1 MPSPAEGRRQNRKMP
16 DQIINITV
24 ANNDGPGVSSG
35 ISLKGALGSLP
46 KGVIGAESAGKLYGL
61 EDPVHASGEFRLL
74 SLDSPRAMELFWHS
88 ASHLMA
94 QAVQRLYPDVKLG
107 IGPAI
112 KDGFYYDFDFGQQI
126 SSDDLP
132 RIEEEMQK
140 LVEADYLISR
150 KEVSP
155 DEAKALFALKKQNL
169 KLELI
174 EGLNEQI
181 STYTQAEFTDLCRG
195 PHVPSTGW
203 LKHFKLLSL
212 TGAYWRGDERN
223 PMLQRIYGTA
233 YPTKEQLEARLN
245 QLEEAKRRD
254 HRVVGKA
261 MGLFS
266 FHNEAPGAPFW
277 HDKGVV
283 LFDLVQRYV
292 RSTLRE
298 SGYTEAMTPIILA
311 KELWEKSG
319 HWDHYKR
326 AMYFTS
332 QEDRDYAVKPMNCPG
347 HVLMY
352 SERQWSYKELPVRI
366 AEMGL
371 VHRYEKS
378 GTLHGLMRVRHITQD
393 DAHVFC
399 TQEQMV
405 EEVVKMIN
413 LVFQIYSHFGMNEF
427 IIELSTRP
435 LDRIGSDENWDIA
448 EAALT
453 VALKQAGREFH
464 ISAGEGAFYGPKIDF
479 HVTDSIGR
487 TWQCSTVQVDF
498 NFPDRFNLE
507 YIGADNQPHRPV
519 MLHRAILGSMERF
532 LGVLIEHYAGDFPL
546 WLAPE
551 QAVVLPIAEGQQAY
565 AEEVLGAL
573 KAAGLRGRIDG
584 RSEKVGK
591 KIRDAELDKI
601 PYMLVVGGREAENR
615 TVSLRRRG
623 VGDLGVKPLDKA
635 IEALI
640 AEAKGSSTI

>member
-1 MPSPAEGRRQNRKMP
+1 MP

-24 ANNDGPGVSSG
+24 ANNDGAGVSSG
-35 ISLKGALGSLP
+35 KSLKEALGSLLS
-46 KGVIGAESAGKLYGL
+46 GVIGAESGGRLFGL
-61 EDPVHASGEFRLL
+61 EDPIRESGDFRLMTI
-74 SLDSPRAMELFWHS
+74 DSPRAMELFWHS
-88 ASHLMA
+88 ASHLLA
-94 QAVQRLYPDVKLG
+94 QAVLRLYPDAKLG

-112 KDGFYYDFDFGQQI
+112 KDGFYYDFDFGQPI
-126 SSDDLP
+126 SSDDLS
-132 RIEEEMQK
+132 RIEQEMQK
-140 LVEADYLISR
+140 EVEADYPIVR
-150 KEVSP
+150 AEVEP
-155 DEAKALFALKKQNL
+155 AEAKSFFGEKKQPL

-181 STYTQAEFTDLCRG
+181 STYTQGEFTDLCRG
-195 PHVPSTGW
+195 PHVPSTGL

-233 YPTKEQLEARLN
+233 YPTKEQLEARLT

-266 FHNEAPGAPFW
+266 FHTEAPGAPFW
-277 HDKGVV
+277 HDKGVI
-283 LFDLVQRYV
+283 LFDLVQNYV
-292 RSTLRE
+292 RSLLRVN
-298 SGYTEAMTPIILA
+298 GYTEAKTPLILA

-319 HWDHYKR
+319 HWDHYQR

-352 SERQWSYKELPVRI
+352 SERQYSYKELPVRI
-366 AEMGL
+366 AEMGI

-378 GTLHGLMRVRHITQD
+378 GTLHGLLRVRHITQD

-399 TQEQMV
+399 TQDQLVDEAIR
-405 EEVVKMIN
+405 MIN
-413 LVFQIYSHFGMNEF
+413 LVFQIYGHFGMKDF
-427 IIELSTRP
+427 VIELSTRP
-435 LDRIGSDENWDIA
+435 LDRIGSDQNWDLA
-448 EAALT
+448 EAALAD
-453 VALKQAGREFH
+453 ALKIAGREFQ
-464 ISAGEGAFYGPKIDF
+464 ISEGEGAFYGPKIDF

-507 YIGADNQPHRPV
+507 YIGADNQAHRPV
-519 MLHRAILGSMERF
+519 MLHRAILGSVERF

-551 QAVVLPIAEGQQAY
+551 QAVVLPIAEAQLPY
-565 AEEVLGAL
+565 AEEVLKAL
-573 KAAGLRGRIDG
+573 KAAGLRGRIDS
-584 RSEKVGK
+584 RSEKIGK
-591 KIRDAELDKI
+591 KIRDAELDKV
-601 PYMLVVGGREAENR
+601 PYMIVIGGREAENHS
-615 TVSLRRRG
+615 VSLRRRG
-623 VGDLGVKPLDKA
+623 KGDLGVKPLD
-635 IEALI
+635 EALQELI
-640 AEAKGSSTI
+640 AEAESSANLS

>member
-1 MPSPAEGRRQNRKMP
+1 MP

-24 ANNDGPGVSSG
+24 ANNGSGGVPSG
-35 ISLKGALGSLP
+35 IKLKEALGSLP
-46 KGVIGAESAGKLYGL
+46 GGVLGAESGGKLYGL
-61 EDPVHASGEFRLL
+61 EDPVRESGDFRLL
-74 SLDSPRAMELFWHS
+74 TIDSPRAMELFWHS
-88 ASHLMA
+88 ASHLLA
-94 QAVQRLYPDVKLG
+94 QAVVRLYPDVKLG

-112 KDGFYYDFDFGQQI
+112 KDGFYYDFDFGQPI
-126 SSDDLP
+126 SSDDLS
-132 RIEEEMQK
+132 RIEEVMQK
-140 LVEADYLISR
+140 EVEADYPIVRAEIEPDQAR
-150 KEVSP
+150 KFFG
-155 DEAKALFALKKQNL
+155 DQKQNL

-181 STYTQAEFTDLCRG
+181 STYTQGDFTDLCRG

-233 YPTKEQLEARLN
+233 YPTKDQLDARLH

-277 HDKGVV
+277 HDKGVI
-283 LFDLVQRYV
+283 LFDLIQNYV
-292 RSTLRE
+292 RTLLRN
-298 SGYTEAMTPIILA
+298 SGYTEAKTPLILA
-311 KELWEKSG
+311 RELWEKSG
-319 HWDHYKR
+319 HWDHYQR

-352 SERQWSYKELPVRI
+352 SERQYSYKELPVRI
-366 AEMGL
+366 AEMGV

-378 GTLHGLMRVRHITQD
+378 GTLHGLLRVRHITQD
-393 DAHVFC
+393 DAHIFC
-399 TQEQMV
+399 TQDQMV
-405 EEVVKMIN
+405 DEVVRMIN
-413 LVFQIYSHFGMNEF
+413 LVFEIYGHFGLKDF
-427 IIELSTRP
+427 VIELSTRP
-435 LDRIGSDENWDIA
+435 IDRIGDNHNWDLA
-448 EAALT
+448 ETALAD
-453 VALKQAGREFH
+453 ALKITGREYQV
-464 ISAGEGAFYGPKIDF
+464 SEGEWAFYGPKIDF

-498 NFPDRFNLE
+498 NFPERFNLE
-507 YIGADNQPHRPV
+507 YTGADNLPHKPV

-532 LGVLIEHYAGDFPL
+532 IGVLIEHYAGDFPF

-551 QAVVLPIAEGQQAY
+551 QVVVLPIAEAQQPY
-565 AEEVLGAL
+565 AEEVLQSL
-573 KAAGLRGRIDG
+573 KVAGLRGKIDN
-584 RSEKVGK
+584 RSEKIGK

-601 PYMLVVGGREAENR
+601 PYMLVIGGREAENYS
-615 TVSLRRRG
+615 VSLRRRG
-623 VGDLGVKPLDKA
+623 KGDLGVKPLG
-635 IEALI
+635 EALEELI
-640 AEAKGSSTI
+640 AEAEASSAM